1 MTQQTQTPKKTKTS
15 NREETSKGSFK
26 ERYADCI
33 KQLKTVPTVSIKGK
47 SYSTVAERHRHLKLY
62 FPESKID
69 EQLLFHD
76 ADRVIVKTTLYIA
89 DQPYASGHAE
99 EFRNSSFINKTSAV
113 ENCASSSLGRCM
125 AAFGLHGSEYA
136 SADELTGA
144 LIGQAQNK
152 TQGTTQVSIK
162 DKINKQT
169 TETKL
174 NALYSDWEQENDT
187 VKKSFEEK
195 QKNIKTNGGTNAKSW

>member
-1 MTQQTQTPKKTKTS
+1 MSEQTKKTKQVS
-15 NREETSKGSFK
+15 REETSKGSFK
-26 ERYADCI
+26 ERYAECI

-47 SYSTVAERHRHLKLY
+47 SYSTVAERHRHLKKY

-69 EQLLFHD
+69 EALLFHD
-76 ADRVIVKTTLYIA
+76 ADRVIIKTTLYIA
-89 DQPYASGHAE
+89 DQPYSSGHAE
-99 EFRNSSFINKTSAV
+99 EFRNASFINKTSAV
-113 ENCASSSLGRCM
+113 ENCASSSLGRCL
-125 AAFGLHGSEYA
+125 AGFGLHGSEYA
-136 SADELTGA
+136 SADELTVA
-144 LIGQAQNK
+144 LINQGQSK
-152 TQGTTQVSIK
+152 TQISIK